1 MNSTQA
7 VIYQVTPLTDGD
19 CFFIEDKRKKIL
31 NSPIHTH
38 KEYELNFVSQ
48 ASGAKR
54 IVGDSIE
61 MIGDYDLVLITS
73 KDLEHGWE
81 QNHCTS
87 NQIREITIQFSP
99 ELFSANFFEKN
110 QFDSIQRMF
119 NTAQKGLSFPMQAIM
134 KIYSLL
140 DSLSSEKQDFYSV
153 VKFLTLLQE
162 LSKFNDEAQTL
173 SSLSFARIDAHADSR
188 RVQRV
193 LKYINTH
200 YKDEIQLN
208 QLANLAGMTPVA
220 FSRFFKIRTGKNPS
234 DYIIDTRLGHASRS
248 LVDST
253 MSICEICYESGFN
266 NISNFNR
273 IFKKKKNCS
282 PKEFRENFHQK

>member
-1 MNSTQA
+1 MNSKHA
-7 VIYQVTPLTDGD
+7 VIYQVTPLTDKD
-19 CFFIEDKRKKIL
+19 CFYIEDKRKKPL

-61 MIGDYDLVLITS
+61 TIGDYDLVLITG
-73 KDLEHGWE
+73 KNLEHAWE
-81 QNHCTS
+81 QGHCTS

-99 ELFSANFFEKN
+99 ELFCSNFLKINPFE
-110 QFDSIQRMF
+110 SIQKMLRE
-119 NTAQKGLSFPMQAIM
+119 AQKGLSFPMQAIM
-134 KIYSLL
+134 KIYPLL

-162 LSKFNDEAQTL
+162 LSKFSDEAKPL
-173 SSLSFARIDAHADSR
+173 SSLSFAGVDAQADSR

-193 LKYINTH
+193 LKYINDH
-200 YKDEIQLN
+200 YKNEIQLN
-208 QLANLAGMTPVA
+208 QLADLAGMTPVA
-220 FSRFFKIRTGKNPS
+220 FSRFFKIRTGKNPF
-234 DYIIDTRLGHASRS
+234 DYIIDTRLGYATRL

-266 NISNFNR
+266 NISYFNR
-273 IFKKKKNCS
+273 IFKKKKKCP
-282 PKEFRENFHQK
+282 PKEFRENFHKK